1 MGQGKGAIMTGANS
15 ITVAEKQRRALE
27 LRKAGATF
35 EMIADSLGYASPTGA
50 AKAVKTAIHN
60 IIKEPAEEVRD
71 MEVARCDAMLFAI
84 WPQVKQ
90 GNHGA
95 IDRALRIQERR
106 ASYLGLDA
114 PRDANLNLNLTD
126 AVRIIGVNA
135 EDI

>member
-1 MGQGKGAIMTGANS
+1 MAGKGVVKTGVNAISTL
-15 ITVAEKQRRALE
+15 EKQRRALE

-35 EMIADSLGYASPTGA
+35 EQIADSLGYQYPSAA
-50 AKAVKTAIHN
+50 AKAVKTAMKA

-84 WPQVKQ
+84 WSQVKA

-114 PRDANLNLNLTD
+114 PRDSNLNLNLTD